1 MVDNNKEV
9 KEHSQLERRIYLN
22 HYEYE
27 AKQALQLIN
36 DESIQKKY
44 MKVLFLFMKIQL
56 TRAMFESKL
65 I

>member
-36 DESIQKKY
+36 DESIQKN
-44 MKVLFLFMKIQL
+44 I
-56 TRAMFESKL
+56 
-65 I
+65 